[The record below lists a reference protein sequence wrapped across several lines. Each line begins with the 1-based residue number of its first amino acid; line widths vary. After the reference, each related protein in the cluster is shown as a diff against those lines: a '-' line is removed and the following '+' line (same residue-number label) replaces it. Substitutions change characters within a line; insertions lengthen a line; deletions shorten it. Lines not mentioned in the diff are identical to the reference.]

1 MLVRK
6 PNETNSQIID
16 SDEHLHFED
25 FHISNNNEISL
36 PFQPGHNEESNEN
49 ESLECY
55 ERNITEQDESEVDE
69 RIFPPFF
76 PPSGPSGPPTSGP
89 PGGPPGQPA
98 PPRPPVPGTP
108 SNPNAVPGPP
118 PNFTPQQASTPQG
131 VSPLVSPG
139 SIAPCRF
146 QFVYIWQTNGTSYW
160 AWLTRID
167 RTTASGF
174 RWNGRRWV
182 FFGVNLN
189 RIAAFECFGRDITEQ
204 DESEVDERIFPPFF
218 PPSGPSGPPTSGPPG
233 GPPGQP
239 APPRPP
245 VPGTPSNHNAV
256 PGPPPNFTPQQAS
269 TPQGV
274 IPLVSPGSIAPCRF
288 QFVYIWQT
296 NGNSYWAWLTK
307 IDRTTAS
314 GFRWNGRRWVYF
326 GVNLNRIAAFECFGR
341 DITEQDESEVDERV
355 FPPAF
360 PPSGPS
366 GPPTP
371 RPPIQ
376 GAPPRPPMPGAPPR
390 PPIPGTPPRPPMH
403 GAPPRPPMHGAPPR
417 PPSFTQQQPGI
428 NPLVSP
434 GSIAPCRFQ
443 LIYIW
448 QTNGASYWAW
458 LTRID
463 RTTASGF
470 RWNGRRWVFFG
481 VNLNRIAAFECFG
494 RDIFR
499 NVDNAVENI
508 QTQTLAPSEFNIE
521 YPFISNMQNEDV
533 GNIINMEIIDTLDT
547 LLLNQVLVPE
557 KINFEKVQGAYEIPL
572 NAYGLLSI
580 VMSLSTLVEEE
591 ERPRITFDSLTV
603 DLNTG
608 EVYDFDDLFNSKSDY
623 RTAISQLAM
632 DIAKKLNVKLVV
644 PYDGVTDTQKFYL
657 TPDEL
662 VLYYQVDEFTPA
674 DQGLFRIPIPYKLL
688 TNYLYP
694 GSPINKILNPSNVIP
709 VNPSTGNT
717 QIPLPAEEGGTAM
730 GPEYLGTYTGLV
742 PEEEGGT
749 AMSPEYLGTYTGKVP
764 ETEGYPPKGQQSP
777 GTSAQETPER

>member
-16 SDEHLHFED
+16 SDEHLDFED
-25 FHISNNNEISL
+25 FHISSNTEMSL
-36 PFQPGHNEESNEN
+36 PLQPGHNEESNEN
-49 ESLECY
+49 ESLKCY
-55 ERNITEQDESEVDE
+55 ERNITEQNKSEVDE
-69 RIFPPFF
+69 RVFPPFF
-76 PPSGPSGPPTSGP
+76 PPSGPSGSPTSGP

-118 PNFTPQQASTPQG
+118 PNFTPQQAPTPQG

-182 FFGVNLN
+182 
-189 RIAAFECFGRDITEQ
+189 
-204 DESEVDERIFPPFF
+204 
-218 PPSGPSGPPTSGPPG
+218 
-233 GPPGQP
+233 
-239 APPRPP
+239 
-245 VPGTPSNHNAV
+245 
-256 PGPPPNFTPQQAS
+256 
-269 TPQGV
+269 
-274 IPLVSPGSIAPCRF
+274 
-288 QFVYIWQT
+288 
-296 NGNSYWAWLTK
+296 
-307 IDRTTAS
+307 
-314 GFRWNGRRWVYF
+314 YF

-341 DITEQDESEVDERV
+341 DIIEEDESEVDERV
-355 FPPAF
+355 FPPSL
-360 PPSGPS
+360 PPGGPS
-366 GPPTP
+366 GPPMHGT
-371 RPPIQ
+371 
-376 GAPPRPPMPGAPPR
+376 PPRPPMHEA
-390 PPIPGTPPRPPMH
+390 PPRPPMH

-417 PPSFTQQQPGI
+417 PPSFTPQQPGI

-443 LIYIW
+443 LVYIW

-481 VNLNRIAAFECFG
+481 VNLNRIAAFECLG
-494 RDIFR
+494 RDIYR
-499 NVDNAVENI
+499 NVDNVVENI

-521 YPFISNMQNEDV
+521 YPFISNMQTEDIE
-533 GNIINMEIIDTLDT
+533 NIINMEIIDTLDT

-557 KINFEKVQGAYEIPL
+557 KINFEKIQGAYEIPL

-580 VMSLSTLVEEE
+580 VMSLSTLVKGEQK
-591 ERPRITFDSLTV
+591 PRITFDSLTV

-608 EVYDFDDLFNSKSDY
+608 EVYDFDDLFNSKSNY
-623 RTAISQLAM
+623 RVAISQLAM

-644 PYDGVTDTQKFYL
+644 PYEGVTDTQKFYL

-709 VNPSTGNT
+709 VSPSTGAT
-717 QIPLPAEEGGTAM
+717 PVPPPAGEGGTTM

-764 ETEGYPPKGQQSP
+764 ETEGYPPKVQQP
-777 GTSAQETPER
+777 TTPSSQRTLKR